1 MTSLTLAGRGSL
13 ASPVTVSRQG
23 SGLVSVSKPPS
34 MLRVAVMPPEP
45 AAPPAAGAV
54 SSSIRLT
61 QVIWG

>member
-34 MLRVAVMPPEP
+34 MLRVAVMAPEP
-45 AAPPAAGAV
+45 ASPSAGAA
-54 SSSIRLT
+54 SASMRLT
-61 QVIWG
+61 QVICG